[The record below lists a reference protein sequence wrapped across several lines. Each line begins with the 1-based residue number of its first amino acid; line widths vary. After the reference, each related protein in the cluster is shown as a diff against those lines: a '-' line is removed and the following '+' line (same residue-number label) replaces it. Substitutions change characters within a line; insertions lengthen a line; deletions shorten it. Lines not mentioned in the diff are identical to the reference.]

1 MLKDRSM
8 TMGLGIALAAMALAG
23 IEFAMSSAD
32 YTGLLGYFQRPDP
45 SETPI
50 ASDGDPPQTQPHLIN
65 ARPPLGD
72 DATAN

>member
-1 MLKDRSM
+1 M

-45 SETPI
+45 SERETPV

-65 ARPPLGD
+65 ARPPLLRGD